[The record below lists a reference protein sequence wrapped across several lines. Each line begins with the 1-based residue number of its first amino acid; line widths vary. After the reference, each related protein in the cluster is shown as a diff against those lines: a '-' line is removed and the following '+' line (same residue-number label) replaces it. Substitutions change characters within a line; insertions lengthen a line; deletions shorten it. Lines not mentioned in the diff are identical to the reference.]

1 MTRRESPAR
10 RVLFAAI
17 YLVMAAYAVLPVLYM
32 ISTSFKP
39 NELLLASPPR
49 IIFAPTLDHYRRLVL
64 QDRYYSFFMNSSLA
78 ALGGTLIAVFIGAL
92 AAFGFTRY
100 RFRGKNVLFWAILI
114 ARGLPPATIL
124 IPVYLMVRR
133 LGLFDQVAALIIIY
147 ASWQVPLA
155 IWVMRAFFAE
165 VPIEIQESAMIDG
178 CRLPGVFFRVMLPL
192 AGPGLLAC
200 AILIFALS
208 WNEFLFA
215 LVLTSMNARTAPVA
229 ITSYLEVEGLVQWG
243 RVAAAGTLTIL
254 PVVAFMFLLNRYL
267 VRGLTLGAVKG

>member
-1 MTRRESPAR
+1 
-10 RVLFAAI
+10 
-17 YLVMAAYAVLPVLYM
+17 
-32 ISTSFKP
+32 
-39 NELLLASPPR
+39 
-49 IIFAPTLDHYRRLVL
+49 
-64 QDRYYSFFMNSSLA
+64 
-78 ALGGTLIAVFIGAL
+78 
-92 AAFGFTRY
+92 
-100 RFRGKNVLFWAILI
+100 
-114 ARGLPPATIL
+114 
-124 IPVYLMVRR
+124 
-133 LGLFDQVAALIIIY
+133 
-147 ASWQVPLA
+147 
-155 IWVMRAFFAE
+155 
-165 VPIEIQESAMIDG
+165 MIDG